1 VNLSYQAHEHR
12 ASSRSE
18 PFFGRCGT
26 SIILPTYKTLRADP
40 PVSSVSTPGIA
51 TSYLRD
57 YRRPS
62 RLPATQNRECLG
74 ELLCRDLLLLL
85 PRQERTLLNSTDRT

>member
-12 ASSRSE
+12 ASSRSQ
-18 PFFGRCGT
+18 PLFGRCGT
-26 SIILPTYKTLRADP
+26 SFILSTYKTLRADP

-57 YRRPS
+57 EETAIKAACCTEPRGPRRS
-62 RLPATQNRECLG
+62 ALP
-74 ELLCRDLLLLL
+74 
-85 PRQERTLLNSTDRT
+85 

>member
-12 ASSRSE
+12 ASSRSQ
-18 PFFGRCGT
+18 PLFGRRGI

-40 PVSSVSTPGIA
+40 PPVSSASTPGIA

-57 YRRPS
+57 R
-62 RLPATQNRECLG
+62 
-74 ELLCRDLLLLL
+74 
-85 PRQERTLLNSTDRT
+85 